1 MVYPSWKVLKGRRE
15 GTERGGR
22 EGGRGRE
29 RAREKEGQ
37 RRKDGRRGKR
47 KRDQKLQCP
56 YLLPAAANPLW
67 GPGRQKGRETS
78 PSVCF
83 PSAICTSVEPSTLM
97 RRSKV
102 GDGESILG
110 MEWRISSAWP
120 PAFPKRNK
128 KKKSRN
134 FQKPYTQATAI
145 VNLFPKSIGLRVQGE
160 RNPIGLVCEP
170 ALRSHRVQVQCSHF
184 FFYSP
189 FSNWKRMLLRKQL
202 TFYQPGH
209 GGGHE
214 ENWAA

>member
-1 MVYPSWKVLKGRRE
+1 MPLHLPKQNGVPILEGLKGAKGGDRE
-15 GTERGGR
+15 RR
-22 EGGRGRE
+22 EGGRQRKRE

-102 GDGESILG
+102 GDGES
-110 MEWRISSAWP
+110 
-120 PAFPKRNK
+120 
-128 KKKSRN
+128 
-134 FQKPYTQATAI
+134 
-145 VNLFPKSIGLRVQGE
+145 
-160 RNPIGLVCEP
+160 
-170 ALRSHRVQVQCSHF
+170 
-184 FFYSP
+184 
-189 FSNWKRMLLRKQL
+189 
-202 TFYQPGH
+202 
-209 GGGHE
+209 
-214 ENWAA
+214 